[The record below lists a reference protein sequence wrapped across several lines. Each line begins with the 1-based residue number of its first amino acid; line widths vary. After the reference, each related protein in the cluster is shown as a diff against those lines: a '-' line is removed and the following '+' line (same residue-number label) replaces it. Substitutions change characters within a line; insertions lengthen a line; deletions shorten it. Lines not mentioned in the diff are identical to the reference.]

1 MDAAAALY
9 RDKQRGYFNYPRLDL
24 LEMLPAGGGLRL
36 LELGAGDGATLRA
49 AKSRGIASY
58 AVGIDIVDPTAGGA
72 EGGPRQ
78 IDRADRVDRVERAD
92 RTDRVD
98 RVERID
104 RVDRFLVGN
113 VEAMDLDLPLDDFD
127 AVLCADVLEHLI
139 DPWEVVRRLARHLR
153 PGGVFLSSI
162 PNLRNHRALA
172 QIVLRGDF
180 HYAEAGLLDRSHLR
194 FFCRRNIHELF
205 VQAGLTVEAMETN
218 MGAYGMRH
226 RAINLLTAG
235 LLRDFFVLQ
244 YRTRARKPGAAAA
257 GSGGP

>member
-9 RDKQRGYFNYPRLDL
+9 REKERGYFNYPRLDL
-24 LEMLPAGGGLRL
+24 LEMLPAGAGLRL

-49 AKSRGIASY
+49 AKACGIASY
-58 AVGIDIVDPTAGGA
+58 AVGVDIFDPADGGA
-72 EGGPRQ
+72 EGAPHQ
-78 IDRADRVDRVERAD
+78 IDRI
-92 RTDRVD
+92 DRVD

-104 RVDRFLVGN
+104 RVDRFIVGN
-113 VEAMDLDLPLDDFD
+113 VETMELDLPLDHFD

-153 PGGVFLSSI
+153 PGGVFLSSV

-194 FFCRRNIHELF
+194 FFCRKNIRELF
-205 VQAGLTVEAMETN
+205 VQAGLVIEAMETN
-218 MGAYGMRH
+218 MGAYGLRH

-235 LLRDFFVLQ
+235 LLREFFVLQ
-244 YRTRARKPGAAAA
+244 YRTRARKPGAAAS

>member
-24 LEMLPAGGGLRL
+24 LEMLPAGRGLRL

-49 AKSRGIASY
+49 AKARGIASY
-58 AVGIDIVDPTAGGA
+58 AVGIDIVDPADGGSAGGA
-72 EGGPRQ
+72 GQ
-78 IDRADRVDRVERAD
+78 IDRADRVDGVDRAD
-92 RTDRVD
+92 RID
-98 RVERID
+98 RID
-104 RVDRFLVGN
+104 RFIVGN
-113 VEAMDLDLPLDDFD
+113 VEAMDLDLPLDHFD

-194 FFCRRNIHELF
+194 FFCRRNIRELF
-205 VQAGLTVEAMETN
+205 VQAGLVVEAMETN
-218 MGAYGMRH
+218 MGGYGLRH